1 MKENKQPKID
11 KIVKEDKNPSEIDCP
26 KEHSLSFRMWHSE
39 YLKNHMELVQ
49 GLKTKNRADFCFAED
64 IKKAVKELKEEM
76 DLCPVCKGGHGKWI
90 GKDEMIELINEK
102 FGEKLI

>member
-1 MKENKQPKID
+1 MEENQQPKID

-26 KEHSLSFRMWHSE
+26 KEYSLSDE
-39 YLKNHMELVQ
+39 QIYLDDYQPSDRETTNIV
-49 GLKTKNRADFCFAED
+49 GAFYTKDV
-64 IKKAVKELKEEM
+64 KKYIKELKEEM